1 MPIQQANSSMSIAY
15 IVTAYQLHA
24 AYNTQMPKHMSA
36 YLVTSLALLQQ
47 CQFSMLG
54 PKPTAQHNQLMLLAV
69 QSKRAPRNPGSFKEH
84 SLCRSSAEQSA
95 TRLWSQTPQKH
106 L

>member
-1 MPIQQANSSMSIAY
+1 
-15 IVTAYQLHA
+15 
-24 AYNTQMPKHMSA
+24 MSA

-69 QSKRAPRNPGSFKEH
+69 QIKRAAGNLGSFKEH
-84 SLCRSSAEQSA
+84 SLCHSSAEQFA
-95 TRLWSQTPQKH
+95 AHLWNQIPQKH